1 MKQNCDAVAFAE
13 ATFARG
19 LRAVLTLLLLLI
31 IPRPALA
38 DFEAAEAAQ
47 KRGEYSEAYRAC
59 KSEADA
65 GDAQCQNL
73 VGYLFQEGLGVPANE
88 TEAIRWFR
96 LAAKRELAIAQCH
109 LGLAY
114 ERGLGVAPDQA
125 EAVRWYQKAAA
136 QGDPIGEYFLGFA
149 LSEGHGIT
157 KDHARA
163 IEVLR
168 HAADRGYVP
177 AQIALAFELERYW
190 GAARQPVR
198 AYMWYLIAAR
208 TTSNQKLR
216 ARAIEGQDRLRMEF
230 SSQEIIAARSAS
242 DSWTP
247 IGPRLEFGPLGARPA
262 SPPVQASNSSAVPKP
277 VSAGSGFF
285 VSHDGDLITDNH
297 VIEGCRELRIVRDD
311 KSNIA
316 HVVATDAGADL
327 AVLRVPGTAGDIAS
341 FRMDLEKPGE
351 AVIVAGYPLQGLLT
365 SKASVTTGIVSA
377 LAGPKEDKNLL
388 QITAPV
394 QPGNSGGPLVD
405 GRGAVVGVIVSK
417 LNGLRVARATG
428 LLPENINFAVKADLA
443 RALLDKNGIK
453 YDASPSNFEQLTT
466 PEIADKVFRFTAM
479 VQCFK

>member
-59 KSEADA
+59 KSEADG

-88 TEAIRWFR
+88 TEAIRWFS
-96 LAAKRELAIAQCH
+96 LAAKRGLAIAQCH
-109 LGLAY
+109 LGVAY

-149 LSEGHGIT
+149 LSEGHGIA

-190 GAARQPVR
+190 GTARQPVR

-230 SSQEIIAARSAS
+230 SSQEIIAARSAA

-297 VIEGCRELRIVRDD
+297 VIEGCRELRIVRVHR
-311 KSNIA
+311 S
-316 HVVATDAGADL
+316 VASAAAARERVADESQRSINAGVAEAERWRAPL
-327 AVLRVPGTAGDIAS
+327 AAVRGRCLGAGPISRYVDGAAE
-341 FRMDLEKPGE
+341 RAQPQD
-351 AVIVAGYPLQGLLT
+351 VRR
-365 SKASVTTGIVSA
+365 ASVRHPRIGFDLTCPQSA
-377 LAGPKEDKNLL
+377 
-388 QITAPV
+388 
-394 QPGNSGGPLVD
+394 
-405 GRGAVVGVIVSK
+405 
-417 LNGLRVARATG
+417 
-428 LLPENINFAVKADLA
+428 
-443 RALLDKNGIK
+443 
-453 YDASPSNFEQLTT
+453 
-466 PEIADKVFRFTAM
+466 
-479 VQCFK
+479 